1 MRNNRGGVDIDSL
14 MQMSEHYSAHAY
26 GLGLLYTFLTQGTVS
41 INRVVQDTLSQGWAS
56 GTGRTNAE
64 SNARGAAFSRLRER
78 VGDAPPW
85 THNARL
91 EQCQNQSM
99 ACEVPRYLAA
109 ITERAF

>member
-78 VGDAPPW
+78 VGDAPPGH
-85 THNARL
+85 TMLASSSARTNPWRVRCPGIL
-91 EQCQNQSM
+91 L
-99 ACEVPRYLAA
+99 R
-109 ITERAF
+109 